1 MGVIITCGI
10 HFLVLGIWMVFISC
24 SLGQLFS
31 RERFVHY
38 EQISKVNIERF
49 RSSQSPE
56 VQRQKVGNIN
66 SSKFYYTGLRYQR
79 FCDHS
84 RNFALVNFEFWRIC
98 KKFLSE
104 LTK

>member
-1 MGVIITCGI
+1 MGVITCGN
-10 HFLVLGIWMVFISC
+10 FFVLGIWMVFISC

-38 EQISKVNIERF
+38 EQKSKVNIERF

-66 SSKFYYTGLRYQR
+66 SSKFYYTGLPYQS

-84 RNFALVNFEFWRIC
+84 RNFAQVNFEFEGC
-98 KKFLSE
+98 DLM
-104 LTK
+104 